1 MDNTCRT
8 KTVQSLTRDIG
19 KNRILLSHKLQ
30 RKEGQWNRNQKS
42 DLIDSLLRKYPV
54 NPTYAIKENGV
65 LSAIDGV
72 QRLSTVRDYL
82 ADVFA
87 LSKTLAP
94 VNINGEEKIIAGKK
108 FSKLDEETQD
118 ALKASELQIYE
129 LTECTE
135 RDVREMFRRQNAG
148 KALNSTQLRTA
159 IESDEMADII
169 FSITS
174 HPLFDKL
181 LTKAQ
186 RKRDLDK
193 DIARETLMLVET
205 DDNNDY
211 TSFKSRSIN
220 EFIKAYQSD
229 ITEEKLEKVDCI
241 RVAMDKLDNG
251 FEMLKVNTLTIP
263 MMLYAGYMT
272 QKEGKD
278 FNQLIDRILDFVNSY
293 DTNEEYKQFCQSGTS
308 SSEKVRGRLDY
319 WRRILAEIQ

>member
-8 KTVQSLTRDIG
+8 KTVQSLTKDMG

-30 RKEGQWNRNQKS
+30 RKEGQWNKKQKS

-54 NPTYAIKENGV
+54 NPTYAIKENGI

-72 QRLSTVRDYL
+72 QRLSTIRDYL
-82 ADVFA
+82 SDVFA
-87 LSKTLAP
+87 LSKTLDP
-94 VNINGEEKIIAGKK
+94 VFINGEEKIIAGKK

-118 ALKASELQIYE
+118 ALKASELQVYE
-129 LTECTE
+129 LTDCTE
-135 RDVREMFRRQNAG
+135 QDVREMFRRQNAG

-159 IESDEMADII
+159 IESDAMADII

-186 RKRDLDK
+186 RRRDLDK

-205 DDNNDY
+205 DEENDY

-220 EFIKAYQSD
+220 EFIRNYQANLTD
-229 ITEEKLEKVDCI
+229 EKLERAGCI
-241 RVAMDKLDNG
+241 RLAMDQLDAG

-263 MMLYAGYMT
+263 MILYAGYVA
-272 QKEGKD
+272 QKDGKD
-278 FNQLIDRILDFVNSY
+278 FNQLIDCILDFVNSY

-308 SSEKVRGRLDY
+308 SSEKVRGRLEY
-319 WRRILAEIQ
+319 WQRILGKIQ

>member
-19 KNRILLSHKLQ
+19 KSRILLSHKLQ

-72 QRLSTVRDYL
+72 QRLSTIRDYL

-87 LSKTLAP
+87 LSKTLEP

-118 ALKASELQIYE
+118 ALKSSELQIYE
-129 LTECTE
+129 LTDCTE

-193 DIARETLMLVET
+193 DIARETLMLIET
-205 DDNNDY
+205 DDGNDY

-220 EFIKAYQSD
+220 EFIKTYQSD
-229 ITEEKLEKVDCI
+229 ITEEKRAKVDCI
-241 RVAMDKLDNG
+241 RLAMDKIDNG

-272 QKEGKD
+272 QKDGKD
-278 FNQLIDRILDFVNSY
+278 FNQLIDRILEFVNSY
-293 DTNEEYKQFCQSGTS
+293 DTNEEYKQYCQSGTS
-308 SSEKVRGRLDY
+308 SNEKVRGRLDY
-319 WRRILAEIQ
+319 WRRILEEIQ

>member
-169 FSITS
+169 FSVTS

-308 SSEKVRGRLDY
+308 SSEKVRRRLDY